1 MAVNMQSDTLRNVL
15 LAIISVSGLIKVSI
29 DSFSKRAQRR
39 REEKK
44 AKRELEVAEALTER
58 DRKKAEFDQAVAKK
72 VQEVAT
78 AAQSVKR
85 DLATNTET
93 TSKAISEVKEELR
106 ATHGQVDKV
115 HTIVNSE
122 KTAGMEELKSSRLL
136 TLTALKALLTTNP
149 QNKDMMQ
156 AVSVAQT
163 LYDKISK
170 DTADK
175 LSADDQTKR
184 S

>member
-1 MAVNMQSDTLRNVL
+1 MTINPNSDLVRNFL
-15 LAIISVSGLIKVSI
+15 LAVISVSGMVKVAI
-29 DSFSKRAQRR
+29 DAYTKRSQRR

-44 AKRELEVAEALTER
+44 AQRELEVAAALAER
-58 DRKKAEFDQAVAKK
+58 DRKKAEFDEAVAKK
-72 VQEVAT
+72 VEEVARLANESSQKNET
-78 AAQSVKR
+78 A
-85 DLATNTET
+85 LT
-93 TSKAISEVKEELR
+93 EVKGELR
-106 ATHGQVDKV
+106 QTHEQVDKV

-136 TLTALKALLTTNP
+136 TLTAFKLLLLKEPGNP
-149 QNKDMMQ
+149 ELRQ

-175 LSADDQTKR
+175 VTADKR